1 MAYAQPRHSL
11 RRPPQLEGGIHRS
24 RRAFASPLRRDS
36 AARVPRGRRRLEA
49 WRRLYRRVFALRRF
63 KNLGQLHSLSFSVHL
78 LTLSPFLSSMSV
90 LRRLRSLGINVAV
103 QILPSTVTTRIALDR
118 RAAERTNRADASY
131 ASDCANRANRA
142 SAEAAAQA
150 AS

>member
-49 WRRLYRRVFALRRF
+49 WRHLYHLAFSENEAFLFCGLKLFHFRLPPFFR
-63 KNLGQLHSLSFSVHL
+63 HSFSVNL
-78 LTLSPFLSSMSV
+78 VPV
-90 LRRLRSLGINVAV
+90 RIGEVC
-103 QILPSTVTTRIALDR
+103 LPTPKLFCVTTGEEVLDSAPR
-118 RAAERTNRADASY
+118 HHHVFVRPSEART
-131 ASDCANRANRA
+131 
-142 SAEAAAQA
+142 EH
-150 AS
+150 